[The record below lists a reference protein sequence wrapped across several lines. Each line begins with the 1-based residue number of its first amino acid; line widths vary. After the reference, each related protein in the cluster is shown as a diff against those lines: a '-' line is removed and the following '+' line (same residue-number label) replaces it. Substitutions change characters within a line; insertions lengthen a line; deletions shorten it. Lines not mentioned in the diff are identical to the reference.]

1 MGERVVVT
9 LPPSTGAN
17 LHLQCAVSPE
27 VGLVHF
33 AIRRGSIRMEENA
46 AFVNAVYEAVKAH
59 NVYQEHFQGKSI
71 VIIYDNDPAH
81 SQTEDRV

>member
-1 MGERVVVT
+1 
-9 LPPSTGAN
+9 
-17 LHLQCAVSPE
+17 
-27 VGLVHF
+27 
-33 AIRRGSIRMEENA
+33 MEENA